1 MMGNKRVTPNVR
13 QDALVGLRVAAFFVD
28 VALVTL
34 VACVLAVAL
43 SVEGLN
49 AWLAVLFWVVTWF
62 TYVVVAQGRYGQTLG
77 KRTVGV
83 VVTTTEG
90 QSCGY
95 RAALVREFVRLGDLL
110 SFNVVGSVVRVG
122 RRRQRL
128 GDLAAGT
135 VVVPANREAR
145 RL

>member
-1 MMGNKRVTPNVR
+1 MMGYPRVSPDLTE
-13 QDALVGLRVAAFFVD
+13 DAVVGLRAAAFFLD

-34 VACVLAVAL
+34 AAGVLAVAL
-43 SVEGLN
+43 SVEGWSTGPT
-49 AWLAVLFWVVTWF
+49 ALFWLVAWF
-62 TYVVVAQGRYGQTLG
+62 GYVVVSQGRYGQTLG
-77 KRTVGV
+77 KRLVGV

-90 QSCGY
+90 GPCGY
-95 RAALVREFVRLGDLL
+95 RAALVRELVRLGDLL
-110 SFNVVGSVVRVG
+110 SLGVVGSLVRVG
-122 RRRQRL
+122 SRRQRL